1 MTANH
6 NYSFLEIQV
15 KDTGI
20 GIDEADIP
28 KLFKLFGFLES
39 TKQINTKGIGLG
51 LHITK
56 KVTRMFDGDIVCH
69 SRKGQGSNFIFL
81 MALGVENDLGN
92 S

>member
-1 MTANH
+1 M
-6 NYSFLEIQV
+6 EIQV

-20 GIDEADIP
+20 GISVDDMP

-56 KVTRMFDGDIVCH
+56 KITRMFDGDIVCI
-69 SRKGQGSNFIFL
+69 SKKGQGSNFIFIL
-81 MALGVENDLGN
+81 ALGVENDNG
-92 S
+92 